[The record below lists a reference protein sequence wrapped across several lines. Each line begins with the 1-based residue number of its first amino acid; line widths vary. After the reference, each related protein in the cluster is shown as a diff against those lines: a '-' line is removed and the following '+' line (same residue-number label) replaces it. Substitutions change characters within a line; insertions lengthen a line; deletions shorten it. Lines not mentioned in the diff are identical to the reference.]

1 MSLPAGSSGVPD
13 CHARRPGTVPRLEG
27 VEGDIRS
34 PPGRGRVLL
43 MVDITALEDVTDEAN
58 ATECHRMSPTSRT
71 SPTRPVSGDVPSQVA
86 QRGPVL
92 FVKIG
97 ACQALD
103 QIRTYPAGSAQRLVP
118 AVSVDPS
125 VIAAEEDGRNLKTSP

>member
-13 CHARRPGTVPRLEG
+13 RHARRPGTVPRLEG

-58 ATECHRMSPTSRT
+58 AIIDEIPN
-71 SPTRPVSGDVPSQVA
+71 
-86 QRGPVL
+86 
-92 FVKIG
+92 IE
-97 ACQALD
+97 D
-103 QIRTYPAGSAQRLVP
+103 QKAIVVYNP
-118 AVSVDPS
+118 
-125 VIAAEEDGRNLKTSP
+125 E